1 MNHNFWDI
9 RWHQALR
16 PDPHKPILSAGTKLS
31 CEMCFTY
38 EPETSWNYPKMLK
51 ISSVLI
57 QRVNS
62 APKKVLLGTATGIV
76 SPWYTFPPSWICTLA
91 QLPVVVPVFGSRHG
105 QQTRCREHPLIQHG
119 IPTHHP
125 LHIFRHIRHNCF
137 ALSKAHLGLWKLP
150 STRAVGIIGRSV
162 HWRPVVPSCGRAG
175 PSWMDLRLVR
185 TGLGMA

>member
-62 APKKVLLGTATGIV
+62 APKKSFWEQRRALWALGTHSHQVEFA
-76 SPWYTFPPSWICTLA
+76 PWLSC
-91 QLPVVVPVFGSRHG
+91 QLWFQCSVRDTDSKQDGSR
-105 QQTRCREHPLIQHG
+105 HPLIQHG

-137 ALSKAHLGLWKLP
+137 PLSKAHLGLWKLP

-175 PSWMDLRLVR
+175 PSWMDLRLVL